1 MTDQKYLDYL
11 RRFERES
18 LLFGKT
24 RTANRYH
31 DKIRRE
37 TPRRETPRRETPR
50 PETPAG

>member
-1 MTDQKYLDYL
+1 MTDREYLEYL

-24 RTANRYH
+24 RTADRYH

-50 PETPAG
+50 RETSAS